1 MEPGTLNPQSR
12 TPRRRRGLSKSGTS
26 MVIHIFGV
34 TPFRGLITLLITYL
48 LSPLGP
54 QVGNPEALWQGM
66 GVGAGAGLGLE
77 LKLTVEGVHGQQRH
91 RISFYLNFLVA
102 LLKVWDVGNSGCLD
116 NTLRLPLQYSATAW

>member
-1 MEPGTLNPQSR
+1 
-12 TPRRRRGLSKSGTS
+12 
-26 MVIHIFGV
+26 MVISRAIIRV